1 MGVLRACQVASD
13 AAELAAAFEAL
24 GSPEALCEDNLPNCV
39 EWAQAGECGKNPS
52 YMNNN
57 CRLSCKQC
65 AAKPKK
71 GKRAKRDKQARLTFT
86 AGSWAILAQY

>member
-1 MGVLRACQVASD
+1 VASD

-65 AAKPKK
+65 SAKPKK
-71 GKRAKRDKQARLTFT
+71 AKRVKRDKQVRRIPT
-86 AGSWAILAQY
+86 ASLSAVLAQSSYCVR

>member
-1 MGVLRACQVASD
+1 MADQVASD

-24 GSPEALCEDNLPNCV
+24 GTPEALCEDNLPNCV
-39 EWAQAGECGKNPS
+39 EWAQSGECAKNPS

-65 AAKPKK
+65 AAKPRK
-71 GKRAKRDKQARLTFT
+71 GKQSKLRKQVRLISTKCINLLRCT
-86 AGSWAILAQY
+86 LERLV